1 MKRHNEQRLSQGNSM
16 CQGPGVKES
25 KECPV
30 DGRALP
36 SSEELGCYS
45 KAYQQR
51 NDLFL
56 GGARWVGVALSRS

>member
-1 MKRHNEQRLSQGNSM
+1 M
-16 CQGPGVKES
+16 CQGTGVKES

-36 SSEELGCYS
+36 SGEELGCYS

-51 NDLFL
+51 NDVIFSWE
-56 GGARWVGVALSRS
+56 GLSGWGLP